1 MADHPMTDDIS
12 LDNVYFSYWLRP
24 GEVSKSIVPIKDT
37 PHYRFAVAALTV
49 ANPVRDLPQ
58 GTGYG
63 RYARWEA
70 YCMGRP
76 ENPMHN
82 EAKFAGHIQTWRQNY
97 NGNPDYPI
105 QVSSDPSD
113 TIIVIDDGA
122 HRAAFAAAMGSTT
135 IKAIVGHFQPGTYI
149 GIDAAALTVDRITAM
164 ENTIPRN

>member
-1 MADHPMTDDIS
+1 MTDDIS
-12 LDNVYFSYWLRP
+12 IDNVYFAYWLRP
-24 GEVSKSIVPIKDT
+24 GEVSKLIVPIKAT
-37 PHYRFAVAALTV
+37 PHYRFAVAALAV
-49 ANPVRDLPQ
+49 ANPVQNLPQ

-76 ENPMHN
+76 ENPMHS
-82 EAKFAGHIQTWRQNY
+82 EAIFAANIQTWKQNA

-105 QVSSDPSD
+105 QVSSNPNS
-113 TIIVIDDGA
+113 TILVIDDGA
-122 HRAAFAAAMGSTT
+122 HRAAFAAAMGATT

-149 GIDAAALTVDRITAM
+149 DIDAAALTVDRIKAM